1 MDDGH
6 VRRGRV
12 QEPQTGE
19 LNTPNNAGLDSR
31 PGVCQVLSTVPISQ
45 HHQLSR
51 RERQIIDALYK
62 LGRASA
68 ADIRAELP
76 AAPSYSAVRS
86 LLRILEEKGHIR
98 HEQDGP
104 RYLYA
109 PVVARDNAKRSA
121 MRHLLQTFFDGS
133 TSQAMSALLDVSS
146 SRLDD
151 AELDRLKK
159 LIDQA
164 RKQGA

>member
-1 MDDGH
+1 MTK
-6 VRRGRV
+6 V
-12 QEPQTGE
+12 
-19 LNTPNNAGLDSR
+19 A
-31 PGVCQVLSTVPISQ
+31 
-45 HHQLSR
+45 HQDLSR

-104 RYLYA
+104 RYLYV
-109 PVVARDNAKRSA
+109 PVVGYIMAKAGITLSDFTYTRPRQS
-121 MRHLLQTFFDGS
+121 LCVLYGT
-133 TSQAMSALLDVSS
+133 TVCPT
-146 SRLDD
+146 
-151 AELDRLKK
+151 
-159 LIDQA
+159 
-164 RKQGA
+164 

>member
-1 MDDGH
+1 M
-6 VRRGRV
+6 
-12 QEPQTGE
+12 PA
-19 LNTPNNAGLDSR
+19 L
-31 PGVCQVLSTVPISQ
+31 CQVLSTVLISQ
-45 HHQLSR
+45 HAYAERRGSRANESNRSQDLSR

-104 RYLYA
+104 RYVYV
-109 PVVARDNAKRSA
+109 PVIGRDNAKRSA
-121 MRHLLQTFFDGS
+121 MRHMLQTFFDGS

>member
-1 MDDGH
+1 M
-6 VRRGRV
+6 
-12 QEPQTGE
+12 
-19 LNTPNNAGLDSR
+19 
-31 PGVCQVLSTVPISQ
+31 CQVLSTVLISQ
-45 HHQLSR
+45 HNGRLTPNVAESLDVSGLSRTEDHMTKVAHQDLSR

-76 AAPSYSAVRS
+76 SAPSYSAVRS

-104 RYLYA
+104 RYVYV

-146 SRLDD
+146 SQLDD
-151 AELDRLKK
+151 AELTRLKK

>member
-1 MDDGH
+1 
-6 VRRGRV
+6 VER
-12 QEPQTGE
+12 QPGE
-19 LNTPNNAGLDSR
+19 
-31 PGVCQVLSTVPISQ
+31 
-45 HHQLSR
+45 HHMTKTAHHDLSR

-68 ADIRAELP
+68 ADIRTELP
-76 AAPSYSAVRS
+76 SAPSYSAVRS

-104 RYLYA
+104 RYVYV
-109 PVVARDNAKRSA
+109 PVVGRDNAKRSA

-151 AELDRLKK
+151 AELERLKK

>member
-1 MDDGH
+1 VDDGH

-12 QEPQTGE
+12 QESQTGE

-31 PGVCQVLSTVPISQ
+31 PGVCQVLSIVPISQ

>member
-1 MDDGH
+1 MTK
-6 VRRGRV
+6 V
-12 QEPQTGE
+12 
-19 LNTPNNAGLDSR
+19 A
-31 PGVCQVLSTVPISQ
+31 
-45 HHQLSR
+45 HQDLSR

-68 ADIRAELP
+68 ADVRTELP
-76 AAPSYSAVRS
+76 SAPSYSAVRS

-104 RYLYA
+104 RYVYL
-109 PVVARDNAKRSA
+109 PVVGRDNAKRSA

>member
-1 MDDGH
+1 MT
-6 VRRGRV
+6 R
-12 QEPQTGE
+12 
-19 LNTPNNAGLDSR
+19 AA
-31 PGVCQVLSTVPISQ
+31 
-45 HHQLSR
+45 HHDLSR
-51 RERQIIDALYK
+51 RERQILVVLYK
-62 LGRASA
+62 MGRASA
-68 ADIRAELP
+68 ADVQAELP

-86 LLRILEEKGHIR
+86 LLRILEEKGHVR

-104 RYLYA
+104 RYVYL
-109 PVVARDNAKRSA
+109 PVVTRESAKRSA
-121 MRHLLQTFFDGS
+121 MRHMLQTFFDGS
-133 TSQAMSALLDVSS
+133 TSQAMAALLDVSS

>member
-1 MDDGH
+1 MSS
-6 VRRGRV
+6 V
-12 QEPQTGE
+12 
-19 LNTPNNAGLDSR
+19 S
-31 PGVCQVLSTVPISQ
+31 PGVGVQRNE
-45 HHQLSR
+45 HHMTKTAHQDLSR
-51 RERQIIDALYK
+51 RERQIVDALYK

-104 RYLYA
+104 RYVYV
-109 PVVARDNAKRSA
+109 PVVGRDNAKRSA

>member
-1 MDDGH
+1 LPITISA
-6 VRRGRV
+6 VANGR
-12 QEPQTGE
+12 
-19 LNTPNNAGLDSR
+19 S
-31 PGVCQVLSTVPISQ
+31 STRSTSSVA
-45 HHQLSR
+45 HQLRTFEPS
-51 RERQIIDALYK
+51 
-62 LGRASA
+62 S
-68 ADIRAELP
+68 P

-104 RYLYA
+104 RYVYV

-146 SRLDD
+146 SRLDE

-164 RKQGA
+164 RKQGV

>member
-1 MDDGH
+1 MT
-6 VRRGRV
+6 R
-12 QEPQTGE
+12 
-19 LNTPNNAGLDSR
+19 AA
-31 PGVCQVLSTVPISQ
+31 Q
-45 HHQLSR
+45 HHDLSR

-68 ADIRAELP
+68 ADIRAEMP
-76 AAPSYSAVRS
+76 SPPSYSAVRS
-86 LLRILEEKGHIR
+86 LLRILEEKGHVR

-104 RYLYA
+104 RYVYV
-109 PVVARDNAKRSA
+109 PVVARDSAKRSA

-146 SRLDD
+146 SRLDE
-151 AELDRLKK
+151 AELDRLKR

>member
-1 MDDGH
+1 MPKTALERPAH
-6 VRRGRV
+6 
-12 QEPQTGE
+12 
-19 LNTPNNAGLDSR
+19 LD
-31 PGVCQVLSTVPISQ
+31 V
-45 HHQLSR
+45 SR
-51 RERQIIDALYK
+51 RERQILDVLFARE
-62 LGRASA
+62 RATA
-68 ADIRAELP
+68 AEIQANLP
-76 AAPSYSAVRS
+76 EAPSYSAVRA
-86 LLRILEEKGHIR
+86 LLRILETKGHVR

-104 RYLYA
+104 RYVYV
-109 PVVARDNAKRSA
+109 PVVARDSAKRSA

-151 AELDRLKK
+151 AEIDRLKR

>member
-1 MDDGH
+1 
-6 VRRGRV
+6 VER
-12 QEPQTGE
+12 QPGE
-19 LNTPNNAGLDSR
+19 HDMTKTA
-31 PGVCQVLSTVPISQ
+31 
-45 HHQLSR
+45 HHDLSR

-68 ADIRAELP
+68 ADIRTELP
-76 AAPSYSAVRS
+76 SAPSYSAVRS
-86 LLRILEEKGHIR
+86 LPRILEEKGHIR

-104 RYLYA
+104 RYVYV
-109 PVVARDNAKRSA
+109 PVVGRDNAKRSA

-151 AELDRLKK
+151 AELERLKK

>member
-1 MDDGH
+1 M
-6 VRRGRV
+6 
-12 QEPQTGE
+12 
-19 LNTPNNAGLDSR
+19 SR
-31 PGVCQVLSTVPISQ
+31 TT
-45 HHQLSR
+45 HHDLSR

-62 LGRASA
+62 LGRGSA
-68 ADIRAELP
+68 AEIRTEMP
-76 AAPSYSAVRS
+76 SAPSYSAVRS
-86 LLRILEEKGHIR
+86 LLRLLEEKGHIR

-104 RYLYA
+104 RYVYV
-109 PVVARDNAKRSA
+109 PVVGRDSAKRSA

-146 SRLDD
+146 SRLDE
-151 AELDRLKK
+151 AELDRLKR